1 MSSNESE
8 TYVMAT
14 ENPSSQ
20 TTDDAMRRQRM
31 IVCISS
37 PSGGGKGTLIRRLL
51 ESVTNLG
58 YSVSWTTRAPR
69 EGEIEGRH
77 YHFVSRE
84 EFTRMR
90 DAGEFLEWAL
100 VHNNFYGTAWRNLEG
115 ADGNMNDIVLEID
128 VQGAHIVRER
138 IRDAVHIFILPP
150 SYEVLRARLVKRA
163 SESPTDLAVRLHNA
177 GAEVARYAE
186 FDYVVLNDDVEA
198 ATARLAAIIHAE
210 RARTTRQHKLAAD
223 VLATF
228 TGIQKQN

>member
-1 MSSNESE
+1 MSNNDKENPALESE
-8 TYVMAT
+8 VQ
-14 ENPSSQ
+14 SSYAA
-20 TTDDAMRRQRM
+20 DGEVRRQRM

-69 EGEIEGRH
+69 DGEIEGQH
-77 YHFVSRE
+77 YHFVSHE

-90 DAGEFLEWAL
+90 DAGEFLEWAH
-100 VHNNFYGTAWRNLEG
+100 VYTNYYGTAWRSLEG
-115 ADGNMNDIVLEID
+115 TDGNMNDIVLEID

-150 SYEVLRARLVKRA
+150 SYEVLRSRLINRA
-163 SESPTDLAVRLHNA
+163 SETPTDLAVRLHNA